1 MVELFG
7 AFRGWWCCMFPG
19 PDPWPI
25 GHQFVGWGVIKK
37 KIEIPTTLLAQ
48 QALTLSTTF
57 REIMTREL
65 QLWKSIFLK
74 ERKKIQR
81 KILLFFVELE
91 YPNFVA
97 EIIFNKIF
105 NNEIQLFRF
114 WQKIK
119 ISIMNST
126 MDPLVRTMNIWRV
139 KSWVVWEYLW
149 HNFLFLGGLL
159 CNQPTYVHIRYLKKP
174 RYNCNWM
181 ECLKD
186 GFGDLNLNAKEW

>member
-74 ERKKIQR
+74 EWKKIQS
-81 KILLFFVELE
+81 KILLFLMNCCWNYFRQNIQQWNPTFQILT
-91 YPNFVA
+91 
-97 EIIFNKIF
+97 KIKDF
-105 NNEIQLFRF
+105 NNEFENSCRFEIQ
-114 WQKIK
+114 
-119 ISIMNST
+119 
-126 MDPLVRTMNIWRV
+126 
-139 KSWVVWEYLW
+139 
-149 HNFLFLGGLL
+149 
-159 CNQPTYVHIRYLKKP
+159 
-174 RYNCNWM
+174 WM
-181 ECLKD
+181 FCV
-186 GFGDLNLNAKEW
+186 GNN